1 MFIIMIILTII
12 IIILCGRRSK
22 NHQTQNAP
30 SARYSFFSAFYYILF
45 SVFYFS
51 IRLAAFGWNFE
62 FLFFS
67 KHFISFRSGWLML
80 WKIYSSSNF
89 IYKCICLKPSQMKCH
104 HFIVIKSKPKPTNM
118 EIYRKKIVYYE
129 TQDQKK

>member
-30 SARYSFFSAFYYILF
+30 SARSSFFSAFFYYILF

-129 TQDQKK
+129 T